1 MTAETLEQSIVF
13 ATLAMALAL
22 FVWGRWRYDV
32 VAILALLVVA
42 VTGIVPRE
50 QVFAGFGNPAVITV
64 AAVLVI
70 SRSLLNAGV
79 VDLLSGWVSV
89 LERPTAQVAALTG
102 LVAIMSSFI
111 NNVGA
116 IALLIPVAVRLA
128 RRGGRSPSFL
138 LMPIAF
144 GSLLGGMT
152 TLIGTPPNLIIAE
165 FRARA
170 GEAPFGMFDFTPV
183 GLGVAL
189 LGVAFIALF
198 GWRLLP
204 ERKGQA
210 SREELF
216 NVEEYLS
223 EVRVAEDS
231 SADGKLLEE
240 VLSESKADVVAVG
253 LSRGNRRQMA
263 PPGFTRLRVGDVLT
277 VEADSESLKTFIDAA
292 GLELAGD
299 EKLGEEELGS
309 DDVSL
314 IEAIVADR
322 SPIEGRTAKR
332 LNLRL
337 RYGVNLLA
345 VARQGHRL
353 KQRLGDI
360 RFRRGDILLLQLPTD
375 SMQDTLSAL
384 GCLPLAERALR
395 LTQPRRIVMSLAV
408 FGVGVALAA
417 TGVLSA
423 AVAFT
428 GVAAV
433 LLLLGMM
440 STREVYDSIDWSVIV
455 LLGALIPVGQ
465 ALETTG
471 GAQLIAQGLLQLA
484 GTLAP
489 VFVLAI
495 VMLVTMLLS
504 DVINNAAAAILM
516 APIGIGVARGLDAS
530 VDPFL
535 MAIAIGASCAFLT
548 PIGHQSNTL
557 VLGPGGYRFGDYWR
571 LGLPLEILVV
581 AVSIP
586 LLMVF
591 WPM

>member
-223 EVRVAEDS
+223 EVRVAEGS
-231 SADGKLLEE
+231 SADGKLLGE

-337 RYGVNLLA
+337 RYGVM
-345 VARQGHRL
+345 H
-353 KQRLGDI
+353 
-360 RFRRGDILLLQLPTD
+360 
-375 SMQDTLSAL
+375 
-384 GCLPLAERALR
+384 
-395 LTQPRRIVMSLAV
+395 
-408 FGVGVALAA
+408 
-417 TGVLSA
+417 
-423 AVAFT
+423 
-428 GVAAV
+428 
-433 LLLLGMM
+433 
-440 STREVYDSIDWSVIV
+440 
-455 LLGALIPVGQ
+455 
-465 ALETTG
+465 
-471 GAQLIAQGLLQLA
+471 
-484 GTLAP
+484 
-489 VFVLAI
+489 
-495 VMLVTMLLS
+495 
-504 DVINNAAAAILM
+504 
-516 APIGIGVARGLDAS
+516 
-530 VDPFL
+530 
-535 MAIAIGASCAFLT
+535 
-548 PIGHQSNTL
+548 
-557 VLGPGGYRFGDYWR
+557 GY
-571 LGLPLEILVV
+571 
-581 AVSIP
+581 
-586 LLMVF
+586 
-591 WPM
+591 